1 MKQYNNKADC
11 FGPVDDSMGGCKPI
25 KFLHPYTKQYYCEYN
40 FNTCLVFSNSNV
52 NNVFTSS
59 IDVNL

>member
-25 KFLHPYTKQYYCEYN
+25 KFLHPYTK
-40 FNTCLVFSNSNV
+40 
-52 NNVFTSS
+52 
-59 IDVNL
+59 